1 MKKYKISR
9 SSNAALLIV
18 ILVLILTRNIVVV
31 HHIIS
36 DFTVQVT
43 ESKVLFSLVSE
54 DNKGTESSS
63 SKNDG
68 VQDYS
73 VVLHTDLLKDKL
85 VTTGK
90 KRRSTTTKK
99 TSLSSTRLK
108 SARQEL
114 IGTEPNGN
122 A

>member
-9 SSNAALLIV
+9 SSNAAILIV
-18 ILVLILTRNIVVV
+18 ILVLLWTRDLVVV
-31 HHIIS
+31 HRIIS
-36 DFTVQVT
+36 DFTIQMT
-43 ESKVLFSLVSE
+43 ESKALFSLVSE

-73 VVLHTDLLKDKL
+73 VVLHTGLLEDKL

-90 KRRSTTTKK
+90 RRRFTTTKK